1 MKRLFVTAALAPL
14 ALAATSVAAAHAETK
29 ITTAV
34 TAPVKTS
41 TAANG
46 APDDL
51 TIYAGGSVK
60 PTAAG
65 AAVTL
70 DSNNAVKNAG
80 AIAFNNVSGAAGV
93 LGLGGHTGSVTNAG
107 AISVVEDY
115 TPADTDNDGDLDG
128 PMAQGSGR
136 FGIRVTGPAAFTGDI
151 RSNFGASI
159 AVEGNDSAAVS
170 VETQLNGNLVN
181 AGAISVV
188 GDRSVGVSAQKVS
201 GDVRITGAVSAQGGG
216 ASAVLLN
223 DDVGGVLQLQN
234 GVTATGYR
242 SAERLG
248 DAARAKLDSDDL
260 LQGGAAVRVMGS
272 VGKGILLDKPPADKD
287 PNNPDEDNDGTP
299 DAQESTASVTSL
311 GAAPALD
318 IGSGRA
324 TTIGAVGTGD
334 DAYGLVIRG
343 TVTGSGVNDGV
354 GATAIRIGPAGGG
367 TTTLVGGINNQGGV
381 ITATAYGADVTANGA
396 DAVALLVNPGAVVP
410 ALRNGG
416 TIQATLTGGSQS
428 ARAILDR
435 SGNLALVENTGLISA
450 TVTPKAGSTN
460 AGQAVAIDLSA
471 NTTGAVIRQTKASDA
486 SKPAIL
492 GEVRLGSG
500 DDRLEIL
507 GGALTGAMSFGAG
520 ADTLVLDK
528 GAAVA
533 GQISDSDGRLTLDL
547 RDGRLAVANTTA
559 VQLSALSLG
568 AKGVLAFT
576 LDPAAHTAT
585 QFQVSGAATIASGSE
600 IELNLA
606 SLVKA
611 PTSFELIKAGSLQ
624 AGAAG
629 TNLLGA
635 PFLYAATLKA
645 DAAAGVLSVD
655 LRPKTA
661 AELGLNRSGAQAYGA
676 VLAALDKDSA
686 IASAFLGQKTQG
698 GFQSLYDQMLPDH
711 SGGSLMSAAAIS
723 GAISQ
728 AVGQALPHDGY
739 GGSAVWAQEIAF
751 HIDRDREQAD
761 GYTADGYGLAAG
773 AEIVGERHALGLDA
787 SFVTTE
793 YKDKDAQVGERV
805 VMNFTEAGAYW
816 RLRNGPLQADARAGL
831 GYVWFDGDRHLVGGG
846 LSRSTKATW
855 NGWLADVHAGAS
867 YALRAGRFYARPE
880 VSLDYLRLREDGYQE
895 KGGGAGVDLKVDS
908 RDGDLFTG
916 QALVAFG
923 WEFGEDDMHWA
934 PELTL
939 GWRQKI
945 SGAPGATTAR
955 FQSGNA
961 FTLDPETP
969 AASGAIARLG
979 VKTTSDQMYF
989 ALDAGAAIDDHAQ
1002 AYDVRGAIRFRF

>member
-14 ALAATSVAAAHAETK
+14 ALVSAAHAETK

-34 TAPVKTS
+34 TTPVKTS

-51 TIYAGGSVK
+51 TIDTGGSVK
-60 PTAAG
+60 PAAAG

-80 AIAFNNVSGAAGV
+80 VIGFNNVSGATGV
-93 LGLGGHTGSVTNAG
+93 LVLGGHAGAVTNTG
-107 AISVVEDY
+107 TISVVEDY
-115 TPADTDNDGDLDG
+115 TPTDTDKDGDLDG
-128 PMAQGSGR
+128 PLAQGSGR
-136 FGIRVTGPAAFTGDI
+136 FGVRITGPAAFTGDV
-151 RSNFGASI
+151 RSNLGASI
-159 AVEGNDSAAVS
+159 SVEGNDSAGIAAQ
-170 VETQLNGNLVN
+170 TQVTGNLVN
-181 AGAISVV
+181 AGSISVV
-188 GDRSVGVSAQKVS
+188 GDRSAGVSAQKVT
-201 GDVRITGAVSAQGGG
+201 GDVRITGAVAAQGQG
-216 ASAVLLN
+216 ASAVVLS

-234 GVTATGYR
+234 AITATGYR
-242 SAERLG
+242 STDRLS
-248 DAARAKLDSDDL
+248 DAARAKLDADDL
-260 LQGGAAVRVMGS
+260 MQGGAAVRVMGD
-272 VGKGILLDKPPADKD
+272 VGKGILLDRPPADKD
-287 PNNPDEDNDGTP
+287 PNNADEDSDGTP
-299 DAQESTASVTSL
+299 DAQESTASVTSF

-318 IGSGRA
+318 IGSARA
-324 TTIGAVGTGD
+324 TAIGAVGAGD

-343 TVTGSGVNDGV
+343 SVTGAGVNDGV
-354 GATAIRIGPAGGG
+354 GATAIRIGQAGGG
-367 TTTLVGGINNQGGV
+367 VTALAGGINNQGGT
-381 ITATAYGADVTANGA
+381 ITAAAYGADVTANGG

-410 ALRNGG
+410 ALRNSG

-428 ARAILDR
+428 ALAIVDR
-435 SGNLALVENTGLISA
+435 SGSLALVENTGVIA
-450 TVTPKAGSTN
+450 AAVTPKTGSSSV
-460 AGQAVAIDLSA
+460 GQAVAIDLSA
-471 NTTGAVIRQTKASDA
+471 NTTGAVVRQTKVTDT
-486 SKPAIL
+486 SKPAIT
-492 GEVRLGSG
+492 GDVRLGSG

-507 GGALTGAMSFGAG
+507 GGSMTGAMSFGAG

-528 GAAVA
+528 GAAVTGA
-533 GQISDSDGRLTLDL
+533 IADSDGLLTLDV
-547 RDGRLAVANTTA
+547 RDGRLAAANAGA
-559 VQLSALSLG
+559 VQVSALSLG

-576 LDPAAHTAT
+576 LDPAANTAT
-585 QFQVSGAATIASGSE
+585 RFDVSGAATIASGAE

-606 SLVKA
+606 SLVKT
-611 PTSFELIKAGSLQ
+611 PTSFDLIRAGSLQ

-629 TNLLGA
+629 ANLLGA
-635 PFLYAATLKA
+635 PFLYAAELKA
-645 DAAAGVLSVD
+645 DTVSGVLSVD

-661 AELGLNRSGAQAYGA
+661 SELGLNRSGSQAYGA
-676 VLAALDKDSA
+676 VLSALDKDSA
-686 IASAFLGQKTQG
+686 IAGAFLAQKTQA

-739 GGSAVWAQEIAF
+739 GGSAIWAQEIAF
-751 HIDRDREQAD
+751 HIDRDRQQAA
-761 GYTADGYGLAAG
+761 GYTSNGYGLAAG
-773 AEIVGERHALGLDA
+773 AEIVGETNAVGLDA

-816 RLRNGPLQADARAGL
+816 RLRSGPLQADARAGL
-831 GYVWFDGDRHLVGGG
+831 GYVWFDGDRRLVGGG
-846 LSRSTKATW
+846 LARSTKAKW

-867 YALRAGRFYARPE
+867 YALHAGRFYARPE
-880 VSLDYLRLREDGYQE
+880 VSLDYIRLTEDGYQE
-895 KGGGAGVDLKVDS
+895 AGGGAGVDLKVDS
-908 RDGDLFTG
+908 RDGDLLTG

-923 WEFGEDDMHWA
+923 WDFGEDDMHWA
-934 PELTL
+934 PELKL

-955 FQSGNA
+955 FQGGDA

-969 AASGAIARLG
+969 ASSGAIARLG

-989 ALDAGAAIDDHAQ
+989 ALDAGAALDDHAQ
-1002 AYDVRGAIRFRF
+1002 EYDVRGTIRFRF